1 MWLRPILVYV
11 EMIFLT
17 LVTSTGCMCVCVGGV
32 VCMCVCVP
40 VCAYMRVVV
49 CMRVCARARVCML
62 PDGQYRCQYSVW
74 FAYFL
79 HN

>member
-1 MWLRPILVYV
+1 MAQADSCVRGDDFLDLSDIHWVY
-11 EMIFLT
+11 
-17 LVTSTGCMCVCVGGV
+17 VCVGGV